1 MKKKLG
7 TILVILCHTSFI
19 ASILAF
25 ISATVNQNLIFIVG
39 GMLFLIGGI
48 RSVCRYIKEKKQQD
62 EE

>member
-1 MKKKLG
+1 MKKSSGPSWLF
-7 TILVILCHTSFI
+7 C
-19 ASILAF
+19 AILAF

>member
-1 MKKKLG
+1 MKKSSGPSWLFCA
-7 TILVILCHTSFI
+7 ILSFI

-48 RSVCRYIKEKKQQD
+48 RNVCRYTKEKNQQD